1 MHRHFAMEE
10 LYNSFSSIQ
19 FQLSGSKEC
28 FCKIQV
34 PILKVMVYAHKHYI
48 TMEMSWYSCF
58 LNFDRL
64 NLTLVL
70 QKIHIQV
77 LVACPL
83 NKLLPNVQTEQ

>member
-1 MHRHFAMEE
+1 
-10 LYNSFSSIQ
+10 
-19 FQLSGSKEC
+19 
-28 FCKIQV
+28 
-34 PILKVMVYAHKHYI
+34 MVYAHKHYI

-58 LNFDRL
+58 LHFDRL

-83 NKLLPNVQTEQ
+83 SKLLPNVQTEQ